1 MKGNKKIL
9 IIAALL
15 LLIAASF
22 TTYAIYRESVTA
34 TGSVNTANWSVK
46 LGTTKFSDV
55 QNLTFDLSDLTC
67 TTNPGKNS
75 KIAPGSE
82 CYKEYVIDATGS
94 EVDVILT
101 AEIDTTNSNNKPANM
116 TVSLKDASNLS
127 STGPIKIEYN
137 ATSMTK
143 TVRLVV
149 EWPGALTDEPSKD
162 SADMTDANKSVTLA
176 VKLTA
181 RQALSGE

>member
-22 TTYAIYRESVTA
+22 TTYAIYRESVTT

-46 LGTTKFSDV
+46 LGTTKFSEA
-55 QNLTFDLSDLTC
+55 QNLTFDLSDLIC

-82 CYKEYVIDATGS
+82 CYKEYTIDATGS
-94 EVDVILT
+94 EVDVIVSAELDT
-101 AEIDTTNSNNKPANM
+101 ANSVNKPANM
-116 TVSLKDASNLS
+116 TVTLKDSENAD
-127 STGPIKIEYN
+127 GPFKINYN

-149 EWPGALTDEPSKD
+149 EWPGALTDDATKD